1 MLTLIAEKYLMAFKC
16 LQAAHQLN
24 PKHPGLHER
33 IVYFV
38 IALPTAEDPLH
49 PVAASILSSNS
60 SFIPPKAELEKFNEL
75 FRTANRANTAAH
87 VFAALRAR
95 ARLGDKS
102 KSVNEGAVSSILP
115 LSKTTIDDAHEGLG
129 LLRGWGS
136 DEAVVKLYLEK
147 VERRWKGSARWVQ
160 GL

>member
-1 MLTLIAEKYLMAFKC
+1 MLTPIAEKCLMAFKC
-16 LQAAHQLN
+16 LQAAHQLD
-24 PKHPGLHER
+24 PKHPGVHER

-38 IALPTAEDPLH
+38 LALPTAEDPLH

-60 SFIPPKAELEKFNEL
+60 SFIPPKAELVKFNEL

-95 ARLGDKS
+95 ARLDDKS

-115 LSKTTIDDAHEGLG
+115 LSKTTIDDAHEGLS
-129 LLRGWGS
+129 LLREWGS